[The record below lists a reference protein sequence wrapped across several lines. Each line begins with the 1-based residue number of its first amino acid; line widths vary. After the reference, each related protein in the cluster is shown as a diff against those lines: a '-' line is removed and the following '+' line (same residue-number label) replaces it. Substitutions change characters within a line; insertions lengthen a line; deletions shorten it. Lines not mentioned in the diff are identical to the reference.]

1 MTVKELDAVVRPKFQ
16 FILDESYRPL
26 PFGELPVE
34 LALPILIYAAAC
46 SQGTYRSLL
55 LTNKRIHDLVRIEAL
70 SSVPVI
76 LWKET
81 QMKAFKFY
89 LEQRP
94 EVIPHIHYLWAI
106 ASSIIPY
113 SFTPLCVSILNICT
127 EIRALACQPDILL
140 RSICAAPTL
149 LHTHCVDLTLMEFR
163 VAWTSFMERSSCGA
177 AFFHQIERMHCIGP
191 LDQSLWATW
200 AVVPKLDNL
209 RRLSVALGLHKH
221 FNPAV
226 FARVLTSPK
235 LQQAVITTRLH
246 GQDQQRLA
254 DAAREVDSRMSVMHR
269 RKRWTET
276 KLWHEVSQDKDR
288 FWLQATKEKDEP
300 PKPRLTV
307 SAITA

>member
-1 MTVKELDAVVRPKFQ
+1 MAVKELDTVVRPKFQ
-16 FILDESYRPL
+16 FLLDESYRPL

-34 LALPILIYAAAC
+34 LALPILVYAAAC

-81 QMKAFKFY
+81 QMQAFKFY

-94 EVIPHIHYLWAI
+94 EVIPHIHYLWVI
-106 ASSIIPY
+106 TPIVHY
-113 SFTPLCVSILNICT
+113 SLTHYSLTPLCVSILNTCT

-140 RSICAAPTL
+140 DSICAAPTL

-177 AFFHQIERMHCIGP
+177 AFFHQIEP
-191 LDQSLWATW
+191 
-200 AVVPKLDNL
+200 VVPKLNNL
-209 RRLSVALGLHKH
+209 RRLSLALGLHKH

-254 DAAREVDSRMSVMHR
+254 DAARKVDPRMSVMHR

-288 FWLQATKEKDEP
+288 FWLQAMKEKDEP

-307 SAITA
+307 SAVTA